1 MSKCAK
7 TQEIQELSGFFRFS
21 GGGVYR
27 SHGRR
32 SGSCEMPLDGKWCPN
47 YMHFAIIFRCWPALE
62 IVSLGIA
69 EQSATI
75 AQQSVTSRYR
85 IENTKIEHFTSRSVQ
100 NTQIYQI
107 GPITAENNK
116 NEKCIFFTERF
127 SENRKIGNFGEITF
141 FRSIFFVWKKSIF
154 CLRIFR
160 LSIFSKI
167 QFSSKK

>member
-7 TQEIQELSGFFRFS
+7 TQEIQELSGFFGFS
-21 GGGVYR
+21 GGGGVYR

-47 YMHFAIIFRCWPALE
+47 YTHFAIIFRCWPALE

-116 NEKCIFFTERF
+116 NLFFLQNDF
-127 SENRKIGNFGEITF
+127 RKIGKIENFGE
-141 FRSIFFVWKKSIF
+141 KSIF
-154 CLRIFR
+154 CLRIFL
-160 LSIFSKI
+160 LSIFFENKI
-167 QFSSKK
+167 FIEKIKFFEKKTIFMF